1 MKSQHEE
8 DEFLFYI
15 LNTDKVSGVIS
26 MILR

>member
-1 MKSQHEE
+1 MSSQHEE

-15 LNTDKVSGVIS
+15 LNTDQVSGIII